1 MGKDLKG
8 KKLPAGIC
16 QRKDGLYS
24 ARFTSKSGRRVEKFF
39 KKPNEAKKWLEDAKY
54 EDKHNNIGASSDMTV
69 DTWFDY
75 WLKEVK
81 QPTVR
86 WNTVRN
92 YTERYNINIKP
103 YLGNMVISDVK
114 PMHCQNVLNAMKDD
128 YKGSTIEQTRITMC
142 SMFYYA
148 MINGIIPVSPVNK
161 MVKLPKKVEKKVR
174 FLTVDEQNIFLKQA
188 EGSSYYYQFLLI
200 LQTGLRTGELV
211 GLKWDDLD
219 FENRKITVS
228 RSMEFRYGY
237 KEFKIGEPKSK
248 HGYRTIPM
256 TQTAYDLLKVKE
268 AQKDTRYVCDEKYK
282 DFVFLCRKG
291 SPVKNSTYDTALY
304 KLTEK
309 AGIEHFSMH
318 TLRHTF
324 ATRCIEAGMRP
335 KTLQGILGH
344 ANIGVTM
351 NLYVHNT
358 EDEKEKEIKK
368 FEEAF
373 GACVV

>member
-8 KKLPAGIC
+8 KKLPVGIC
-16 QRKDGLYS
+16 QRKDGLYT

-54 EDKHNNIGASSDMTV
+54 EDKHNNIGASSQMTV
-69 DTWFDY
+69 DAWFDY
-75 WLKEVK
+75 WIKEVK

-128 YKGSTIEQTRITMC
+128 YKGSTIEQARIAMC

-174 FLTVDEQNIFLKQA
+174 FLTVDEQKKFLAQA
-188 EGSSYYYQFLLI
+188 EGSAYYYQFLLI

-211 GLKWDDLD
+211 GLKWEDLD
-219 FENRKITVS
+219 FENRKIHIS

-237 KEFKIGEPKSK
+237 QEFKIGEPKSK
-248 HGYRTIPM
+248 HGYRTVPM
-256 TQTAYDLLKVKE
+256 TQIAYDLLKIKE
-268 AQKDTRYVCDEKYK
+268 SQKDTRYVCDEKYK

-309 AGIEHFSMH
+309 AGIDHFSMH

-335 KTLQGILGH
+335 KTLQEILGH

-358 EDEKEKEIKK
+358 EEEKEKEIKK
-368 FEEAF
+368 FEDAF
-373 GACVV
+373 QLNVV

>member
-24 ARFTSKSGRRVEKFF
+24 ARFTSKTGRRVEKFF

-54 EDKHNNIGASSDMTV
+54 EDKHNNIGASSQMTV
-69 DTWFDY
+69 DAWFDY
-75 WLKEVK
+75 WITEIKA
-81 QPTVR
+81 PTVR
-86 WNTVRN
+86 FNTVRN

-103 YLGNMVISDVK
+103 YLGNMIISEVK
-114 PMHCQNVLNAMKDD
+114 AMHCQNVLNAMADK
-128 YKGSTIEQTRITMC
+128 YKGSTIEQCRITMC

-148 MINGIIPVSPVNK
+148 AINGIIPISPISK
-161 MVKLPKKVEKKVR
+161 IVKLPKKVEKKVR
-174 FLTVDEQNIFLKQA
+174 FLTVEEQNKFLQQA
-188 EGSSYYYQFLLI
+188 EGSAYYHQFLLV

-211 GLKWDDLD
+211 GLKWEDLD

-237 KEFKIGEPKSK
+237 QEFKIGEPKSK

-256 TQTAYDLLKVKE
+256 TQTAYDILKRKASEVE
-268 AQKDTRYVCDEKYK
+268 TRYVCDKKYA

-291 SPVKNSTYDTALY
+291 SPIKNSTYDTALY

-309 AGIEHFSMH
+309 AGIEHISMH

-344 ANIGVTM
+344 ANIDITM

-358 EDEKEKEIKK
+358 EEEKEKEIKK

-373 GACVV
+373 GVKMV

>member
-24 ARFTSKSGRRVEKFF
+24 ARFTSKTGRRVEKFF
-39 KKPNEAKKWLEDAKY
+39 KKPNAAKKWLEDAKY
-54 EDKHNNIGASSDMTV
+54 EDKHNNIGASSQMTV
-69 DTWFDY
+69 DAWFDY
-75 WLKEVK
+75 WIAEIKA
-81 QPTVR
+81 PTVR
-86 WNTVRN
+86 FNTVRN

-103 YLGNMVISDVK
+103 YLGSMIISEVK
-114 PMHCQNVLNAMKDD
+114 AMHCQNVLNAMAEK
-128 YKGSTIEQTRITMC
+128 YKGSTIEQCRITMC

-148 MINGIIPVSPVNK
+148 AINGIIPVSPISK
-161 MVKLPKKVEKKVR
+161 IVKLPKRVEKKVR
-174 FLTVDEQNIFLKQA
+174 FLTVEEQNKFLQQA
-188 EGSSYYYQFLLI
+188 EGSAYYHQFLLV

-211 GLKWDDLD
+211 GLKWEDLD
-219 FENRKITVS
+219 FESRKITVS

-237 KEFKIGEPKSK
+237 QEFKIGEPKSK
-248 HGYRTIPM
+248 YGYRTIPM
-256 TQTAYDLLKVKE
+256 TQTAYDILRLKASE
-268 AQKDTRYVCDEKYK
+268 KDTRYVCDEKYA

-291 SPVKNSTYDTALY
+291 SPIKNSTYDTALY

-309 AGIEHFSMH
+309 AGIEHISMH

-344 ANIGVTM
+344 ANIGITM

-358 EDEKEKEIKK
+358 EEEKEKEIKK

-373 GACVV
+373 QLSLV

>member
-24 ARFTSKSGRRVEKFF
+24 ARFTSKTGRRVEKFF
-39 KKPNEAKKWLEDAKY
+39 KKPTEAKKWLEDAKY
-54 EDKHNNIGASSDMTV
+54 EDKHNNIGASSQMTV
-69 DTWFDY
+69 DAWFDY
-75 WLKEVK
+75 WITEIKA
-81 QPTVR
+81 PTVR
-86 WNTVRN
+86 FNTVRN

-103 YLGNMVISDVK
+103 HLGSMIISEVK
-114 PMHCQNVLNAMKDD
+114 AMHCQNVLNTMAEK
-128 YKGSTIEQTRITMC
+128 YKGSTIEQCRITMC

-148 MINGIIPVSPVNK
+148 MINGIIPVSPISK

-174 FLTVDEQNIFLKQA
+174 FLTVEEQNKFLQQA
-188 EGSSYYYQFLLI
+188 EGSAYYHQFLLV

-211 GLKWDDLD
+211 GLKWEDLD
-219 FENRKITVS
+219 FENRKITIS
-228 RSMEFRYGY
+228 RSMEFRYEY
-237 KEFKIGEPKSK
+237 QEFKVGEPKSK

-256 TQTAYDLLKVKE
+256 TQTAYEILKLKE
-268 AQKDTRYVCDEKYK
+268 SQKDTRYVCAEKYA

-309 AGIEHFSMH
+309 AGIDHISMH

-344 ANIGVTM
+344 ANIGITM

-358 EDEKEKEIKK
+358 EEEKEKEIKK

-373 GACVV
+373 QLSLV